1 MTTVD
6 KQIFRI
12 SQPVCHDDRRIFVA
26 MTSIYSRFTHMEILL
41 VIIVFIVVENVC
53 VIFFNAQTTS

>member
-1 MTTVD
+1 MPFD

-12 SQPVCHDDRRIFVA
+12 GQPVCDDDRRIFVA

-53 VIFFNAQTTS
+53 VIFF